1 MQGSVQ
7 QTEDAIQRMASQDMT
22 FALESKQRVE
32 EIIHTM
38 ERQNVS
44 RSEAIGRL
52 GAAAQ
57 EMDGR
62 VNVAITALQFQDMV
76 SQLIGHVKGRVEAL
90 DGVVRHMG
98 DLGDALSRNAAAADT
113 HAAID
118 ALKRETAKIATSLQS
133 LATETTKNPVGQ
145 RAMTQGDVELF

>member
-32 EIIHTM
+32 EIIRTM
-38 ERQNVS
+38 ESQNRS
-44 RSEAIGRL
+44 RTEAIGQL
-52 GAAAQ
+52 GSAAQ
-57 EMDGR
+57 EMEGR
-62 VNVAITALQFQDMV
+62 VNVAVTALQFQDMV
-76 SQLIGHVKGRVEAL
+76 SQLIGHVKRRVEAL
-90 DGVVRHMG
+90 DGVVRH
-98 DLGDALSRNAAAADT
+98 LGGLGEALSRNAVAADAS
-113 HAAID
+113 AAID
-118 ALKRETAKIATSLQS
+118 ALKQETAKIASSLHA